1 MTATT
6 AKRDAPTQDTAGP
19 TRAMQRYAA
28 EIYRLQQDHAHVGL
42 AQLAEQLEVTAQAV
56 SRMVRRLEV
65 AGLVRHTRYRGVRL
79 TPAGERFSLPAIRRH
94 RLVEVFLVD
103 VMKFGIDEVH
113 PLADVLEHGIDDA
126 IEDRIDDL
134 TGHPRHCPH
143 GDPIPDRD
151 GRLPE
156 LRDGPLSAFDG
167 RHAAVSRVRTHD
179 GEKMRY
185 IYAIGAR
192 PGAVLEV
199 VGRAPFNG
207 PLTLRLAGAELVI
220 GREVAAAIW
229 VTAADPAAGPPPG

>member
-1 MTATT
+1 MTASPSTDATT
-6 AKRDAPTQDTAGP
+6 TEDTAEP

-28 EIYRLQQDHAHVGL
+28 EIYRLQQDHPQVGL
-42 AQLAEQLEVTAQAV
+42 ALLADQLDVTAQAV
-56 SRMVRRLEV
+56 SRMVRRLEA
-65 AGLVRHTRYRGVRL
+65 AGLVQHTRYRGVRL
-79 TPAGERFSLPAIRRH
+79 TPQGERFSLPAIRRH

-113 PLADVLEHGIDDA
+113 PLADVLENGIDDA

-156 LRDGPLSAFDG
+156 LRDGPLAAFGG
-167 RHAAVSRVRTHD
+167 RHATVSRVRTHD

-192 PGAVLEV
+192 PGASLEV
-199 VGRAPFNG
+199 IRRAPFQG
-207 PLTLRLAGAELVI
+207 PLTLRLGGADVVI
-220 GREVAAAIW
+220 GHELAAAIW
-229 VTAADPAAGPPPG
+229 VATDDGAPR